1 MPSNQINPNNYNID
15 NFDSGILGPITDNN
29 FRDFLLGHNLKDIN
43 PIINTALG
51 SSISNDKGAEY
62 NVSESTFNV
71 TDVPDLQT
79 VAVTPSLYNN
89 LTSPLPDGITKNPT
103 ETELSAWH
111 PDYSFIFS
119 QGFPSQGTSYGV
131 PQTFKLGFA
140 GNVEEWVNEGGYT
153 STVHE
158 IRDLKMF
165 ARENNKYGPAE
176 IIAYNDPDNPGINT
190 GFIQYNDKIQLDFRE
205 TYLNRTLGVGG
216 IPFSTL
222 SSGINY
228 KPDGQNIS
236 ELDTIA
242 RKRRGEELKNRIKLN
257 FVDNTVGA
265 INTSP
270 FGLLAGGNLIERNYT
285 ITVPKTGLGK
295 VAEFTAKLA
304 GFNLPTSIIPQD
316 AFGGYGV
323 VPDPNNPDITNELL
337 DYTGAGQK
345 SLLFDALYINKY
357 GPVLGSSYT
366 TPTNATVKKN
376 LAGAGQPPS
385 TINYLSPAPTDPTNT
400 RNPSVIEDINDKV
413 KSIFGGNKTPV
424 KPGPDFN
431 TLDPTTPSLTISS
444 DGKSVVDR
452 NGFDTLLNN
461 VTDTWDVRGPSPMG
475 SGGEFDRGGIGT
487 AMPAGILPDFHQP
500 LDNGMYWGFRK
511 NPFKKGILKYTQD
524 LVNNSITKKGT
535 AGQYIGV
542 INDDS
547 NYKFD
552 GKHDFYSN
560 GNTTLTQEGD
570 AYCRSWSV
578 RRPYKDFGHLIR
590 SEKNWWRNV
599 DERGLTKNMTLTET
613 GIPKIAW
620 DSADNTNYKD
630 SLPTRAQQLQKENL
644 DNATNLTA
652 IKGLL
657 VPYMLSIENLAWVDA
672 PQYNYLPN
680 SEKGPNR
687 GRIMWF
693 PPYNLDF
700 NDNTSVSWDAT
711 TMVGRGEPIYTYNHT
726 ERSGNLSFSIV
737 VDHPAV
743 LNQIKKDFETNALT
757 DDFVHSFFGGC
768 ADLKSKFKDFLPE
781 EIKVPDPAP
790 CKDCLP
796 PNETPVKVDPPKEP
810 PINNINIFF
819 QNART
824 DEKCPA
830 NKGCTSVNTTQ
841 LGRSVFLIDLAN
853 PNGYEVGP
861 LDCPNSSR
869 AGLNEGKEDDLN
881 NLAKFLVTSDGK
893 NYTIKINGYCSGTAS
908 GGYNKKLGNDRALA
922 TRDYLLTK
930 MRDYELNQ
938 GGPPKLEGTDKTYP
952 SEIVIENSKDR
963 WVMTSDGE
971 SGAPPDTQDEDWKVE
986 AAIDPCS
993 ANGKNENSLNSRQA
1007 RKVTIKL
1014 EKNPVLQSNLLNEV
1028 KSEENKSIIEKN
1040 KEAQQLADAKKQI
1053 AKLFINESD
1062 YFMEMKHKDPF
1073 IYNSMKDRLDNF
1085 HPAFHAITPEGF
1097 NSRLTFL
1104 QQCTRQGPQLMDP
1117 TSPQNMVFG
1126 RPPVCVLRIGDFYHT
1141 KIIIDSINF
1150 TYDPLIWDLNP
1161 EGIGVQPMIVK
1172 VDLSFKFIGGSSLGG
1187 PIKQLQNAVSYNFFA
1202 NTGVYNPAQKINNAL
1217 ESKRSF
1223 IYGAFNSPEDA
1234 DRIYSEI
1241 QKEINKEVQNATNNN
1256 TTKAET
1262 TPEENKVI
1270 EEKSPVD
1277 NTKSNTD
1284 NKPPSVLLGNRLTD
1298 VLTNMNS
1305 PLYIISKGNGFVTF
1319 TETIV
1324 GKSQDLTQ
1332 TGPFGFRFRT
1342 DSNNYIQFL
1351 DEGKWKIWS
1360 VTSVLYGTSKGIV
1373 IDSGT
1378 YQSPYGNV
1386 TLIST
1391 VTSKKGTGGSVNTA
1405 LTSLGY

>member
-29 FRDFLLGHNLKDIN
+29 FRNFLLGHNLKDIN
-43 PIINTALG
+43 PAITTALG
-51 SSISNDKGAEY
+51 SSISNDKGVEY
-62 NVSESTFNV
+62 DVSESTFNV
-71 TDVPDLQT
+71 VDVPDLQT
-79 VAVTPSLYNN
+79 VAVTASLYNN
-89 LTSPLPDGITKNPT
+89 LTTPLPDGIAKNPT

-131 PQTFKLGFA
+131 PQVFKLGFA

-236 ELDTIA
+236 ELDSIA
-242 RKRRGEELKNRIKLN
+242 RKRRGVELKNRIKLN

-323 VPDPNNPDITNELL
+323 DSKDVDITNALL
-337 DYTGAGQK
+337 DHTGGGQK
-345 SLLFDALYINKY
+345 SLLYDALYINKY
-357 GPVLGSSYT
+357 GPNLEGSNNPIS
-366 TPTNATVKKN
+366 NATVKKN
-376 LAGAGQPPS
+376 LFGAGQPPS
-385 TINYLSPAPTDPTNT
+385 TINYLTPLPDVPANP
-400 RNPSVIEDINDKV
+400 RIPSVIEDINNKI
-413 KSIFGGNKTPV
+413 KSALHSNKTPQ
-424 KPGPDFN
+424 KPDASADGSPD
-431 TLDPTTPSLTISS
+431 SILT
-444 DGKSVVDR
+444 DGAS
-452 NGFDTLLNN
+452 GFDTLSSDRKHILSN
-461 VTDTWDVRGPSPMG
+461 GSPAQFRA
-475 SGGEFDRGGIGT
+475 ENPIGT
-487 AMPAGILPDFHQP
+487 EMPAGDIPENNKP
-500 LDNGMYWGFRK
+500 LDNGMYWGQGLSTFK
-511 NPFKKGILKYTQD
+511 KKGILKYTQD
-524 LVNNSITKKGT
+524 LVNKTTNDGKSGSR
-535 AGQYIGV
+535 YIGA
-542 INDDS
+542 INS
-547 NYKFD
+547 NFNYKGD
-552 GKHDFYSN
+552 KHDVYSN
-560 GNTTLTQEGD
+560 GNTTLEVLSSTPTGQAEFGS
-570 AYCRSWSV
+570 YCRSWSV

-620 DSADNTNYKD
+620 DSTDNTNYKAT
-630 SLPTRAQQLQKENL
+630 LPTRAQQLQKENL

-652 IKGLL
+652 IKGML

-781 EIKVPDPAP
+781 EIKVPTEKLKLEF
-790 CKDCLP
+790 CKDCP
-796 PNETPVKVDPPKEP
+796 PIKVDPPKEP

-830 NKGCTSVNTTQ
+830 NKGCIAVNTTQ

-853 PNGYEVGP
+853 PNGYEVGM
-861 LDCPNSSR
+861 LNCSGSVSGNTR

-908 GGYNKKLGNDRALA
+908 SGYNEKLGNDRALA

-930 MRDYELNQ
+930 MQDYELNQ

-952 SEIVIENSKDR
+952 SEIVIQNSKDR

-1234 DRIYSEI
+1234 DKIYSEI
-1241 QKEINKEVQNATNNN
+1241 QKEINKEVQDATNNN
-1256 TTKAET
+1256 IAKAEN
-1262 TPEENKVI
+1262 TPEEKKTV
-1270 EEKSPVD
+1270 EEKSPVS
-1277 NTKSNTD
+1277 TTQSTVPV
-1284 NKPPSVLLGNRLTD
+1284 KPPTPPANTVGPKLVVIGIPFQAGNPNSSSEQFYIRQNSLKIPQYLGIKVSD
-1298 VLTNMNS
+1298 
-1305 PLYIISKGNGFVTF
+1305 PNGYKPGSTLTF
-1319 TETIV
+1319 TKN
-1324 GKSQDLTQ
+1324 G
-1332 TGPFGFRFRT
+1332 
-1342 DSNNYIQFL
+1342 
-1351 DEGKWKIWS
+1351 
-1360 VTSVLYGTSKGIV
+1360 VLV
-1373 IDSGT
+1373 
-1378 YQSPYGNV
+1378 PYGGSGGQAIIIDNLPNGPLKMNLEYLSKTGDITML
-1386 TLIST
+1386 TLDIT
-1391 VTSKKGTGGSVNTA
+1391 I
-1405 LTSLGY
+1405 